1 MRQQNEI
8 AAKYKAGNYGY
19 GHAKL
24 ELLAILLDYFSEA
37 ELTNILEAE
46 LTNSTDLQ
54 SLTESLVQKS
64 LEKGSDDNVTVVAS
78 LILPSIENKAH
89 ILSSI
94 TRRITKLCS

>member
-37 ELTNILEAE
+37 RTKFEQYMENPELISKRIAE
-46 LTNSTDLQ
+46 
-54 SLTESLVQKS
+54 
-64 LEKGSDDNVTVVAS
+64 
-78 LILPSIENKAH
+78 
-89 ILSSI
+89 
-94 TRRITKLCS
+94 